1 MIRQYLTR
9 ADGAIPPSVDRA
21 ALERAG
27 VRIVRPTPLPRQPGM
42 IAVEMPAEQRD
53 GVWWQVWRLE
63 PAPKPEP
70 SPVPQSVSPLQARR
84 ALRAAQLMEAVEALI
99 ADASEEV
106 REAWEYAVEIRR
118 DDATLAVLAA
128 ELGMTDAQLD
138 DLFRDAASL

>member
-9 ADGAIPPSVDRA
+9 ADGTIPPGVDRA

-27 VRIVRPTPLPRQPGM
+27 VVIVRPTPVPRAPGM
-42 IAVEMPAEQRD
+42 VAVEMPPEQRD
-53 GVWWQVWRLE
+53 GIWWQVWQLE
-63 PAPKPEP
+63 PAPEPEP
-70 SPVPQSVSPLQARR
+70 APVPQSVSPLQARR
-84 ALRAAQLMEAVEALI
+84 ALRAAGLMSAVEAVL
-99 ADASEEV
+99 AGAGDDA
-106 REAWEYAVEIRR
+106 RDAWEYAVEIRR